1 MHRLRASR
9 WLFGLKT
16 DSRLRRL
23 ALLTC
28 VFVVIVLIGLLAA
41 LAVLGTMLRSAR
53 LSDRLV
59 EVGDILS
66 GATLILTIVAA
77 LVAVLAY
84 AVATGLPDL
93 KVRVSF
99 PFSRPN
105 VPRFQASSVSGNGDI
120 RVNEFKQVSMTLS
133 VSNESGYSARNPAVI
148 VKLRGMAFLDQEVG
162 RAKQQGWT
170 VIGFVTTQ
178 GITEVQWDG
187 GGDYSIHGHSVRKL
201 PELWLHQL
209 RKVASWPDPV
219 MEIQLLA
226 DGYSKKASVPVEFM
240 LDDEPRSLSDFEDR
254 IVDEWL

>member
-1 MHRLRASR
+1 MGRLRASR
-9 WLFGLKT
+9 WLFRLKT

-23 ALLTC
+23 ALLAC
-28 VFVVIVLIGLLAA
+28 VFVVVVLIGLLAA
-41 LAVLGTMLRSAR
+41 LAVLGTMLGSTR

-66 GATLILTIVAA
+66 GATLVLTIVAA

-93 KVRVSF
+93 KVQLNF

-105 VPRFQASSVSGNGDI
+105 APRFQASSVSENDDI

-133 VSNESGYSARNPAVI
+133 VSNESSYSARNPAVI

-170 VIGFVTTQ
+170 VIGFVTSQ

-209 RKVASWPDPV
+209 RKVASWPDAV

-226 DGYSKKASVPVEFM
+226 DGYTKKVSIPVDFVVG
-240 LDDEPRSLSDFEDR
+240 DEPAWFPSLEDR
-254 IVDEWL
+254 TVDQWL